1 MPARTALFVFLA
13 STQVGCFAGILPPS
27 RTEVGTQTL
36 IGGGPSESGVR
47 VATGAH
53 LASGLTSRDGRLDVG
68 AGFVYERLAS
78 PAPAGSQE
86 RALGAAPMQGET
98 PPAIND
104 ARGGY
109 VEVAGAVQR
118 GRAHR
123 TWVGARSEV
132 LRQAGPDGSRA
143 LGTTVARV
151 AWEVYSPAH
160 AVGGGSDSSG
170 AFGAGLAHGA
180 VGLGLFVESGV
191 RYGEGD
197 EPAFIAIGGVSLRL
211 PWLAGFV
218 FDPTPKW

>member
-1 MPARTALFVFLA
+1 MPARTALFVFLLA
-13 STQVGCFAGILPPS
+13 SQVGCFAGILPPS
-27 RTEVGTQTL
+27 RTEVGTQSL
-36 IGGGPSESGVR
+36 IGGSASDSGVR
-47 VATGAH
+47 FTTGAH
-53 LASGLTSRDGRLDVG
+53 LASGQTRRDGRLDVG

-78 PAPAGSQE
+78 PPPAASE
-86 RALGAAPMQGET
+86 DRALGAAPMEGEV

-109 VEVAGAVQR
+109 IEVSGAVQR

-132 LRQAGPDGSRA
+132 LRQAGPDGNRA
-143 LGTTVARV
+143 LGTTVARL
-151 AWEVYSPAH
+151 AWEVYAPVK
-160 AVGGGSDSSG
+160 AVGAGSDSSG

-180 VGLGLFVESGV
+180 AGLGLFVESGV
-191 RYGEGD
+191 RYGEGE

-218 FDPTPKW
+218 IDPTPKW